1 MGAQKEL
8 EKAYNEMDHQKIQFF
23 LQNIGADYI
32 NWHRNPPASSHM
44 GGVWER
50 QIRSARTILMSLLHT
65 HGRSLNDESLRTL
78 FAETE
83 AIINSRP
90 LMVDMLGDV
99 QSEQPIYP
107 SNILTMKSKVVLP
120 PLGHFGKAN
129 EYSRKRWRRIQHI
142 VNEFWVKGIS
152 VVASVLPQMEQ
163 KTKKFPILVILFY

>member
-1 MGAQKEL
+1 
-8 EKAYNEMDHQKIQFF
+8 
-23 LQNIGADYI
+23 
-32 NWHRNPPASSHM
+32 
-44 GGVWER
+44 
-50 QIRSARTILMSLLHT
+50 MSLLHT
-65 HGRSLNDESLRTL
+65 HGSSLNDESLRTL
-78 FAETE
+78 LAETE

-120 PLGHFGKAN
+120 PPGHFGKAN